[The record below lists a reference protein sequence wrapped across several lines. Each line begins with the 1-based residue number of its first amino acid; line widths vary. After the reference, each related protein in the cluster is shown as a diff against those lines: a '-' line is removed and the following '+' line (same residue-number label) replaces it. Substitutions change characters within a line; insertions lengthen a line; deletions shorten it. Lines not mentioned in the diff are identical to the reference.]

1 MIDVETYRKMCLG
14 DYNASSEPCGPKAE
28 RIQVQ
33 LFESFR
39 VTLNHQELRLK
50 QSSRA
55 FFCTASGG
63 RRESRDGNG
72 CLAVSGE
79 VPRGFSYSS
88 QFFQA
93 GHMGLISD
101 LMRYDLV
108 RILRISLKP
117 VRSCGIR
124 PEEISCDYYDM
135 LDGQRSMGDV
145 ADFLPGY
152 PWSAALFCSSRVEQQ
167 AQWGGCR
174 PERRAVRVRSGR
186 VQAESGL

>member
-1 MIDVETYRKMCLG
+1 MKKPLETVLKGIFFALLLAAGGNPVTAMDAWLYLG
-14 DYNASSEPCGPKAE
+14 KS
-28 RIQVQ
+28 
-33 LFESFR
+33 
-39 VTLNHQELRLK
+39 
-50 QSSRA
+50 
-55 FFCTASGG
+55 
-63 RRESRDGNG
+63 
-72 CLAVSGE
+72 
-79 VPRGFSYSS
+79 RGFSYSS

-135 LDGQRSMGDV
+135 LDGKRSMGDV